1 MLNVCCRLKQIK
13 PWAHPPDLWRP
24 LAKEQTIMEILQIAL
39 EDLHKKIEM
48 LRGRQRRLENGQ
60 IMWPGKK
67 MITMLALLEGTRD
80 SIAIIMALPRNARIA
95 QHLTTPLSFEQIC
108 ATVQDTLLHWPGLL
122 DEAQSNKSHIR
133 LNCQRQLHEC
143 RTSMWLVEQNSK
155 GIAIVPRLAM
165 EYYIRLWGQSPY
177 TELVTGHLVRFS
189 NPISTKKWFRAFRIN
204 WGFHYAKLAMECALS
219 NSDIDRKVATTK
231 ET

>member
-1 MLNVCCRLKQIK
+1 
-13 PWAHPPDLWRP
+13 
-24 LAKEQTIMEILQIAL
+24 
-39 EDLHKKIEM
+39 
-48 LRGRQRRLENGQ
+48 
-60 IMWPGKK
+60 
-67 MITMLALLEGTRD
+67 MLALLEGTRD

-108 ATVQDTLLHWPGLL
+108 ATVQDTLLHWPELL
-122 DEAQSNKSHIR
+122 DEAQSSKSHLR

-219 NSDIDRKVATTK
+219 NSDIDRKVLIMRKTCLMSLGK
-231 ET
+231 ETQFVFVWAGTHF

>member
-1 MLNVCCRLKQIK
+1 
-13 PWAHPPDLWRP
+13 
-24 LAKEQTIMEILQIAL
+24 MEILQIAL

-108 ATVQDTLLHWPGLL
+108 ATVQDTLMHWPGLL
-122 DEAQSNKSHIR
+122 DEAQSNKSHLR

-219 NSDIDRKVATTK
+219 NNDIDRKVATTK